1 MTVPPLTIL
10 GLLLICREVHG
21 RLPATAGLV
30 APFGYCWPFQW
41 GFINFAL
48 SMALALPAFALWLRL
63 GRQEKFR
70 LRAWLFVPIGALI
83 WLAHGFAWA
92 MVPEKTTEA
101 TKPARTT
108 RPAEALNLA
117 ETRKPEEPVQA
128 QEIIKVPDSLRSAES
143 TQPREETKPAEVTKP
158 AEETKPAEVTKPA
171 DADEMKPIDWTKSTA
186 ENETLPEDSPN
197 AVYTITGR
205 RIL

>member
-1 MTVPPLTIL
+1 MSYRMIVLSRRLERFAVGFSVTTLAF
-10 GLLLICREVHG
+10 LLLG
-21 RLPATAGLV
+21 FFANASGKTQLMFLSAGLASV
-30 APFGYCWPFQW
+30 CF
-41 GFINFAL
+41 FATL
-48 SMALALPAFALWLRL
+48 VL
-63 GRQEKFR
+63 
-70 LRAWLFVPIGALI
+70 

-128 QEIIKVPDSLRSAES
+128 QETIKAPDSLRSAES

-158 AEETKPAEVTKPA
+158 AEATKPAEVTKPA

>member
-1 MTVPPLTIL
+1 MSYRMSVLSRRLERFAAGFSVITLAC
-10 GLLLICREVHG
+10 LLLGFFANASG
-21 RLPATAGLV
+21 RTQLMYLSAVLASVCFFATLV
-30 APFGYCWPFQW
+30 
-41 GFINFAL
+41 L
-48 SMALALPAFALWLRL
+48 
-63 GRQEKFR
+63 
-70 LRAWLFVPIGALI
+70 

-117 ETRKPEEPVQA
+117 ETRKPEEPVQP
-128 QEIIKVPDSLRSAES
+128 QETIKAPDSLRSV
-143 TQPREETKPAEVTKP
+143 EETKPAEATKP
-158 AEETKPAEVTKPA
+158 REAMKPLEVTKPA
-171 DADEMKPIDWTKSTA
+171 DADEMKPIDWAKSME
-186 ENETLPEDSPN
+186 ENEVPQEDSPN

>member
-1 MTVPPLTIL
+1 MSYRMSVLSRRLERFAVGFSVITIAC
-10 GLLLICREVHG
+10 LLLGFFANASG
-21 RLPATAGLV
+21 RTQLMFLSAGLASV
-30 APFGYCWPFQW
+30 CF
-41 GFINFAL
+41 FATL
-48 SMALALPAFALWLRL
+48 VL
-63 GRQEKFR
+63 
-70 LRAWLFVPIGALI
+70 

-101 TKPARTT
+101 TKPARAT

-128 QEIIKVPDSLRSAES
+128 QETIKAPDSLRSAES

-158 AEETKPAEVTKPA
+158 AEATKPAEVTKPA
-171 DADEMKPIDWTKSTA
+171 DADEMKPIDWAKSME
-186 ENETLPEDSPN
+186 ENEVPQEDSPN